1 MAIVR
6 EWEGILSLVLVLKYL
21 SLGMGVSN
29 GPVFTLSKC

>member
-6 EWEGILSLVLVLKYL
+6 EWEETLSLALVLKYL

-29 GPVFTLSKC
+29 GPVLTLSKC